1 MSKRC
6 DITGLSAED
15 INLFG
20 YLHSQLIGEL
30 ELNEVSNETL
40 TGFEKPLQRTV
51 SNHRLSTGDLKRKE
65 SLIKH
70 LEKSIN
76 FQIQWLQINCLRF
89 IRKWPISQN
98 RRPRFMLA
106 SCKG

>member
-30 ELNEVSNETL
+30 ELKEVSNETL

-51 SNHRLSTGDLKRKE
+51 SNHRFSTGDL
-65 SLIKH
+65 
-70 LEKSIN
+70 
-76 FQIQWLQINCLRF
+76 
-89 IRKWPISQN
+89 
-98 RRPRFMLA
+98 
-106 SCKG
+106 

>member
-6 DITGLSAED
+6 DITGLAAED

-30 ELNEVSNETL
+30 ELNDASSEAL

-65 SLIKH
+65 SFVLLITK
-70 LEKSIN
+70 
-76 FQIQWLQINCLRF
+76 
-89 IRKWPISQN
+89 
-98 RRPRFMLA
+98 
-106 SCKG
+106 